1 MSEISLGRFW
11 KALKPEEKSVVHGVF
26 SYLYAAPNPSINP
39 LFSIFHIEDQHCVF
53 QVSNK
58 GDRVV
63 ECQLETHNRKMVT
76 FKFDLDGDNPE
87 EIAYIMVS
95 NWNGGF

>member
-1 MSEISLGRFW
+1 M
-11 KALKPEEKSVVHGVF
+11 
-26 SYLYAAPNPSINP
+26 
-39 LFSIFHIEDQHCVF
+39 FHIEDEHCVF

-87 EIAYIMVS
+87 EIAFIMVS
-95 NWNGGF
+95 NSGGLLVGCIECLPPVIFLSYQGSLVNDKKEEGSVREHQMK